1 MTFTADIN
9 KFISSSNDRIEAVF
23 KQSIQEVIQEA
34 QADYNKGGFT
44 PIDTSFLINSGQAA
58 IGRVPIGPDEKPENY
73 TVQQW
78 NAGET
83 VTTIN
88 RWRVGETLYFG
99 WTANYARAMENR
111 YMFMRKAAQGWQ
123 YTVAKNA
130 GLLMSKTLRAQAK

>member
-9 KFISSSNDRIEAVF
+9 KFISESNDRIEAVF
-23 KQSIQEVIQEA
+23 KQSAQEIIREA
-34 QADYNKGGFT
+34 QTDYNKGGNT

-58 IGRVPIGPDEKPENY
+58 IGNLPIGPDEQPEGY
-73 TVQQW
+73 TPRDW
-78 NAGET
+78 NPGET

-99 WTANYARAMENR
+99 WTANYAKPMENR
-111 YMFMRKAAQGWQ
+111 FKFMRKAAQNWQ

-130 GLLMSKTLRAQAK
+130 GLLLSRTLRE